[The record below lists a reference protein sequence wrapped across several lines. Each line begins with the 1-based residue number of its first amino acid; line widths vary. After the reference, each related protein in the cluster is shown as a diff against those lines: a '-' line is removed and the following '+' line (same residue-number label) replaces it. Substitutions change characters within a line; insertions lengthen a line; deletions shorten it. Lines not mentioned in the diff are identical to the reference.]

1 MPLSEYINN
10 RDGVAGLKF
19 IRRMYF
25 MRMLGTF
32 LCFIPIFSVLSEQH
46 HSHGWLIL
54 LSVNAFIW
62 PSVAFLLARRA
73 RQPLIVEHRSLVL
86 DAAAGGF
93 WIAMMSAN
101 PLPSVTIAAIL
112 LSDRLAAGGVE
123 LLRKAAGAL
132 IIGFLACWIA
142 RGMPFEPEISQRTAY
157 ATLPLIAIYVL
168 AVSALTDSIAIKLRQ
183 KSDELGR
190 IAMMDPLLD
199 IANRRLLEPRIH
211 HELNKIHQRH
221 RLSAL
226 MFIDIDDF
234 KDVNDHYG
242 HKVGDSMLAAVAEIL
257 RRYTRQQD
265 TPARLGGDEFVVL
278 LPNTSVEEATAIG
291 HVIME
296 QAALLQADHG
306 IPYHCSLSI
315 GIAFA
320 TREMTSATEWL
331 KAADDA
337 LYTAKRDGKNRIFA
351 C

>member
-1 MPLSEYINN
+1 
-10 RDGVAGLKF
+10 
-19 IRRMYF
+19 
-25 MRMLGTF
+25 
-32 LCFIPIFSVLSEQH
+32 
-46 HSHGWLIL
+46 
-54 LSVNAFIW
+54 
-62 PSVAFLLARRA
+62 
-73 RQPLIVEHRSLVL
+73 
-86 DAAAGGF
+86 
-93 WIAMMSAN
+93 
-101 PLPSVTIAAIL
+101 
-112 LSDRLAAGGVE
+112 
-123 LLRKAAGAL
+123 
-132 IIGFLACWIA
+132 
-142 RGMPFEPEISQRTAY
+142 
-157 ATLPLIAIYVL
+157 
-168 AVSALTDSIAIKLRQ
+168 
-183 KSDELGR
+183 
-190 IAMMDPLLD
+190 MMDPLLD

-337 LYTAKRDGKNRIFA
+337 LYTAKRDGKNRILPVEPPA
-351 C
+351 CRLF